1 MWYLTEW
8 NLWIKTYMVGI
19 SFTSSFPGAQGSY
32 YNPET
37 PGIGKGFIN
46 TGWRMEKGGGDRLR
60 GWVLWPLL
68 SGMYHIAHLFSLSL
82 ILYFELCPKF
92 RSRKGS
98 PRDGIQCKNKESLIK
113 LTQTS
118 LSSSSSRPGER
129 PPAALDKGQGV
140 GAQGR
145 MGGCPRLLSTR
156 TELIGSLG
164 SRELQHCSFST

>member
-37 PGIGKGFIN
+37 RGIGKGFIN
-46 TGWRMEKGGGDRLR
+46 TGWRMEKGGGDGLR

-82 ILYFELCPKF
+82 ILYFELCPKSK
-92 RSRKGS
+92 SRKGS

-118 LSSSSSRPGER
+118 LSNWCSSSSSSSRAGDLQQHWTR
-129 PPAALDKGQGV
+129 GKVLGQEG
-140 GAQGR
+140 G
-145 MGGCPRLLSTR
+145 MGGVQDCWVPGLS
-156 TELIGSLG
+156 
-164 SRELQHCSFST
+164 